1 MKLIDREWN
10 AFLNKYMNMWLA
22 NEDSDIAADFD
33 PDGAEGSMILVIA
46 SQSTYIK
53 NTEGKWQ
60 KYGSTEVI

>member
-33 PDGAEGSMILVIA
+33 PEGAEGSMILVIA
-46 SQSTYIK
+46 SQSTYMK

>member
-1 MKLIDREWN
+1 
-10 AFLNKYMNMWLA
+10 MNMWLA

>member
-46 SQSTYIK
+46 SQSTYMK

>member
-53 NTEGKWQ
+53 NTEGKLQ